1 MSSAVEPAREPQ
13 NAEPADPA
21 ARSRKRQR
29 ALVAGSLAALLVAT
43 ACVVFYVRAKGGR
56 NAGSSSLSSHIQT
69 PTQNVLRLRGMTA
82 AVQARSIQ
90 APLIAGQ
97 QVGTLT
103 ITRLTPSGTRV
114 KRGDLLVEF
123 DRQAQLR
130 DFVDKQ
136 AQSDDQNEK
145 VIEEQAKEAAAR
157 AKDETG
163 INQAEDD
170 LAKAK
175 LEMQKV
181 ELLSRIDAEKA
192 QEDLDEAEATLAQL
206 KQTFDLKRKAAQAS
220 IHILEIQRDRTRET
234 MLHAQANSAL
244 MEIHAPIDGIVVLVT
259 IWKQGNMGEVQEG
272 DQVRPGVPFMQVV
285 DPAVME
291 VRVPVNQEDLLALKI
306 GEKAL
311 VHLDAYSDLVLPGQL
326 ESLDPMGTPGDFSS
340 RLRKFSATFSIA
352 GHDPRLMPDLSA
364 AVDVDSAGGRGSAGG
379 AQ

>member
-21 ARSRKRQR
+21 ARSRKRKR
-29 ALVAGSLAALLVAT
+29 AFVVGSLAALLVAT
-43 ACVVFYVRAKGGR
+43 VWVVFYVRAKSGTRG
-56 NAGSSSLSSHIQT
+56 AGSSSLSGPT
-69 PTQNVLRLRGMTA
+69 PTQSVLRLRGMTA

-103 ITRLTPSGTRV
+103 ITKLTPSGTRV

-136 AQSDDQNEK
+136 AQSDDENEK

-306 GEKAL
+306 GEKAQ

-326 ESLDPMGTPGDFSS
+326 ESIDPMGTPGDFSA

-364 AVDVDSAGGRGSAGG
+364 AVDVDSAGGGHSTGG